1 MAGDLIR
8 SECPKHDGDLRSG
21 VAPGQN
27 LPDAQHPSH
36 RNTVASIVAMPLFW
50 LALAVAI
57 VTVVASLIYVT
68 LKGLEAFRGAKRL
81 GGTVTGELERIE
93 LATGEIER
101 HLTLAAESGARLEI
115 ELEQLRRSR
124 ARLNVLMSAIDEVRD
139 SIGRVTAVYPSK

>member
-1 MAGDLIR
+1 
-8 SECPKHDGDLRSG
+8 
-21 VAPGQN
+21 
-27 LPDAQHPSH
+27 
-36 RNTVASIVAMPLFW
+36 MPLFW

-57 VTVVASLIYVT
+57 VSVVASLIYVT

-101 HLTLAAESGARLEI
+101 HLTLAAESGARLET

-124 ARLNVLMSAIDEVRD
+124 ARLNVLRSAIDEVRD